1 MRSTRPRKQFA
12 QHWLK
17 SEKALDKIVKAASL
31 DGDRVLEIG
40 PGTGILTRRLLPA
53 AESVVAVEID
63 RDLCLKLAKQLGKTD
78 NFLLLQGD
86 ILEMD
91 LEAELT
97 PFPNSKIPIKLLP
110 IFLIILPARSC
121 KNCWERYLFLLLNPS
136 IRSCS

>member
-1 MRSTRPRKQFA
+1 MKTKKSLG

-63 RDLCLKLAKQLGKTD
+63 RDLCIKLAKQLGKVD
-78 NFLLLQGD
+78 NFLLLSGD
-86 ILEMD
+86 ILEMNLD
-91 LEAELT
+91 TELIA
-97 PFPNSKIPIKLLP
+97 FPK
-110 IFLIILPARSC
+110 FQ
-121 KNCWERYLFLLLNPS
+121 NPNPKQ
-136 IRSCS
+136 

>member
-53 AESVVAVEID
+53 AESVVAVEIN

-86 ILEMD
+86 FLEMD
-91 LEAELT
+91 LDAELT
-97 PFPNSKIPIKLLP
+97 AFPKFQNPNKVVANIPYNIAN
-110 IFLIILPARSC
+110 PAKTAGNDICSC
-121 KNCWERYLFLLLNPS
+121 C
-136 IRSCS
+136 